1 MKTLAVVI
9 ALFAGSVYAQPPA
22 WVNPG
27 NPHNTTSN
35 QGVQINRGR
44 ILSVAPNALAIGN
57 ISIGNRINRQVNRGR
72 ITARGTHSAV
82 AIGNFSYNRVVK

>member
-1 MKTLAVVI
+1 MKTLTLVAT
-9 ALFAGSVYAQPPA
+9 LLAGSAYAQPPA

-27 NPHNTTSN
+27 NPHNTIAN

-44 ILSVAPNALAIGN
+44 VLSVGRNAFAIGN
-57 ISIGNRINRQVNRGR
+57 LSIGNRINRQVNRGP
-72 ITARGTHSAV
+72 ITARGTNSAV